1 MALDFTAIDFETANG
16 SRASACQV
24 GLAKVR
30 DGRVVEKTGWLIRPP
45 AGHDLFQEWN
55 TRIHGITAADVE
67 DALGWDEQ
75 IEDLIGFAGDDVL
88 VAHNASFDMGVLRA
102 ACEVTSYELPA
113 YRYLCT
119 LAVARKAYQLPS
131 YRLPV
136 AAEAAGFTGFAH
148 HDAIAD
154 ALACAHILID
164 AARRSGADDVD
175 GLAEALGVRTAQIAP
190 AVVAAA

>member
-24 GLAKVR
+24 GLTKVR
-30 DGRVVEKTGWLIRPP
+30 DGKVIATAGWLIRPP
-45 AGHDLFQEWN
+45 VGHDEFLEWN
-55 TRIHGITAADVE
+55 TRIHGITAEDVI

-75 IEDLIGFAGDDVL
+75 IEDLIGFAEDDVL

-102 ACEVTSYELPA
+102 ACEVTRYDLPA
-113 YRYLCT
+113 YRYACT
-119 LAVARKAYQLPS
+119 LQVARKVYRLPS

-136 AAEAAGFTGFAH
+136 AAEAAGFAGFAH
-148 HDAIAD
+148 HDAVAD

-164 AARRSGADDVD
+164 AARISGAEDVD
-175 GLAEALGVRTAQIAP
+175 TLSALIGARIGRIEP
-190 AVVAAA
+190 AVVAA

>member
-24 GLAKVR
+24 GLTKVR
-30 DGRVVEKTGWLIRPP
+30 GGRVVETAGWLIRPP
-45 AGHDLFQEWN
+45 AGHDAFLEWN
-55 TRIHGITAADVE
+55 TRIHGIREEDVV

-75 IEDLIGFAGDDVL
+75 IEDLIGFAGEDIL

-102 ACEVTSYELPA
+102 ACEVTRYDLPA
-113 YRYLCT
+113 YRYACT
-119 LAVARKAYQLPS
+119 LQVARKVYQLPS

-136 AAEAAGFTGFAH
+136 AAEAAGFSGFAH

-164 AARRSGADDVD
+164 AARRSGADDID
-175 GLAEALGVRTAQIAP
+175 ALAGVIGTRVAQIQP
-190 AVVAAA
+190 AVLAA

>member
-24 GLAKVR
+24 GLARVR
-30 DGRVVEKTGWLIRPP
+30 DGVVVEKTGWLIRPP
-45 AGHDLFQEWN
+45 AGHDEFLEWN
-55 TRIHGITAADVE
+55 TRIHGITAADVA

-102 ACEVTSYELPA
+102 ACEATAFDLPA
-113 YRYLCT
+113 YRYVCSLQ
-119 LAVARKAYQLPS
+119 VARKAYTLPS

-148 HDAIAD
+148 HDAVAD
-154 ALACAHILID
+154 ALACAHIVID
-164 AARRSGADDVD
+164 AARRMAAGDVTT
-175 GLAEALGVRTAQIAP
+175 LAETLKVRVSALAP
-190 AVVAAA
+190 AVVAA

>member
-24 GLAKVR
+24 GLTKVR
-30 DGRVVEKTGWLIRPP
+30 DGKVVETAGWLIRPP
-45 AGHDLFQEWN
+45 AGHDEFHEWN
-55 TRIHGITAADVE
+55 TRIHGIREEDVV

-88 VAHNASFDMGVLRA
+88 VAHNASFDMGVLRT
-102 ACEVTSYELPA
+102 ACEVTRYDLPA
-113 YRYLCT
+113 YRYACT
-119 LAVARKAYQLPS
+119 LQVARKVYQLPS

-136 AAEAAGFTGFAH
+136 AAEAAGFSGFAH
-148 HDAIAD
+148 HDAVAD

-164 AARRSGADDVD
+164 AARRSGAEDVD
-175 GLAEALGVRTAQIAP
+175 GLAALIGTRIGQIQP
-190 AVVAAA
+190 AVLAA

>member
-24 GLAKVR
+24 GLTKVR
-30 DGRVVEKTGWLIRPP
+30 GGKVVETAGWLIRPP
-45 AGHDLFQEWN
+45 AGHDDFLEWN
-55 TRIHGITAADVE
+55 TRIHGITADDVI
-67 DALGWDEQ
+67 DALTWDEQ
-75 IEDLIGFAGDDVL
+75 IEDLIGFAEDDVL
-88 VAHNASFDMGVLRA
+88 VAHNASFDMGVLKA
-102 ACEVTSYELPA
+102 ACEVTRFDLPA
-113 YRYLCT
+113 YRYACT
-119 LAVARKAYQLPS
+119 LQVARKVYQLPS

-148 HDAIAD
+148 HDAVAD

-175 GLAEALGVRTAQIAP
+175 GLSGLIGARVNRIQP
-190 AVVAAA
+190 AVIAA

>member
-24 GLAKVR
+24 GLTKVR
-30 DGRVVEKTGWLIRPP
+30 DGKVVETAGWLIRPP
-45 AGHDLFQEWN
+45 AGHDAFLEWN
-55 TRIHGITAADVE
+55 TRIHGITEEDVV

-75 IEDLIGFAGDDVL
+75 IEDLIGFAGEDVL

-102 ACEVTSYELPA
+102 ACEVTRYDLPA
-113 YRYLCT
+113 YRYACT
-119 LAVARKAYQLPS
+119 LQVARKVYRLPS

-136 AAEAAGFTGFAH
+136 AAEAAGFSGFAH

-175 GLAEALGVRTAQIAP
+175 ALAGLIGTRIGRIAP
-190 AVVAAA
+190 AVIAA

>member
-24 GLAKVR
+24 GLTKVR
-30 DGRVVEKTGWLIRPP
+30 DGKVVETAGWLIRPP
-45 AGHDLFQEWN
+45 AGHDEFHEWN
-55 TRIHGITAADVE
+55 TRIHGIREEDVV

-88 VAHNASFDMGVLRA
+88 VAHNASFDMGVLRT
-102 ACEVTSYELPA
+102 ACEVTRYDLPA
-113 YRYLCT
+113 YRYACT
-119 LAVARKAYQLPS
+119 LQVARKVYQLPS

-136 AAEAAGFTGFAH
+136 AAEAAGFSGFAH
-148 HDAIAD
+148 HDAVAD

-164 AARRSGADDVD
+164 AARRSGAEDVD
-175 GLAEALGVRTAQIAP
+175 GLAALIGTRMGQIQP
-190 AVVAAA
+190 AVLAA

>member
-24 GLAKVR
+24 GLTKVR
-30 DGRVVEKTGWLIRPP
+30 DGKIVETAGWLIRPP
-45 AGHDLFQEWN
+45 AGHDEFHEWN
-55 TRIHGITAADVE
+55 TRIHGIREEDVV

-88 VAHNASFDMGVLRA
+88 VAHNASFDMGVLRT
-102 ACEVTSYELPA
+102 ACEVTRYDLPA
-113 YRYLCT
+113 YRYACT
-119 LAVARKAYQLPS
+119 LQVARKVYQLPS

-136 AAEAAGFTGFAH
+136 AAEAAGFSGFAH
-148 HDAIAD
+148 HDAVAD

-164 AARRSGADDVD
+164 AARRSGAEDVD
-175 GLAEALGVRTAQIAP
+175 GLAALIGTRMGQIQP
-190 AVVAAA
+190 AVLAA